1 MTLVTPCL
9 EQTFNTVTE
18 SLLAGERRLLLFGE
32 PGSGKST
39 LAAQLAAELEHAG
52 STCFC
57 VGADPGSPAFGVP
70 GAICLGQWRNGAWQL
85 LAMEV
90 LCSLDAG
97 RFRLPLLDGVRRL
110 VDSLSGG
117 MLFIDSPGVVR
128 GVAGAELLTGLV
140 LAAGVDTILCITRN
154 GQALPLINELAATG
168 CELWMVKAANEARQ
182 PAKKARAR
190 ARTRLWDAYMAASD
204 EYEAQL
210 DRVAVLG
217 TPPPA
222 NADQLWVGRQ
232 AGLLDSQRRTLA
244 LAEVVGK
251 DGNRLRLRHPTLEGE
266 ASILVVRDAQR
277 LARGVLGT
285 ARPDIARTD
294 WYTPPP
300 DMLARQAAT
309 PGGGPRPVLQ
319 VGSATA
325 TLLNGVFGDPLL
337 HLRLR
342 HRRRSLLFDLGE
354 AGRLP
359 ARVAHQVTDVFISH
373 AHFDHIG
380 GFLWLLRS
388 RIGVLDVCRLYGPP
402 GLAKHIQSFIDAIH
416 WDRIGEGGPRFEVTE
431 LHGRR
436 LVRVSLQVGRPDA
449 QLLDEAEAEDGL
461 LLDDRDFRVR
471 ATELDHGIPVLAFAA
486 KSPRSLKV
494 RKDQLEVMDLP
505 VGPWLGELK
514 ACIARDAADTLVE
527 LPDGRCESAAVLAER
542 LLLIQPGETLVY
554 ATDLADSAD
563 NRARLTRLAQGAHT
577 FFCEAV
583 FTQEDVAQA
592 GMTRHLTARACGEIA
607 TAAGVE
613 RLIPFHFS
621 KRYEDEPERIYNE
634 VAAVC
639 ARLIMPKPGKRHGN

>member
-1 MTLVTPCL
+1 MTLVPLCL
-9 EQTFNTVTE
+9 KQTFSTVIE
-18 SLLAGERRLLLFGE
+18 NLLAGDRCVLLFGE
-32 PGSGKST
+32 SGSGKST
-39 LAAQLAAELEHAG
+39 LAAELAAELERAG
-52 STCFC
+52 STCLC
-57 VGADPGSPAFGVP
+57 IGADPGSPAFGMP
-70 GAICLGQWRNGAWQL
+70 GAICLGQWGNGAWQL
-85 LAMEV
+85 LAMEA

-110 VDSLSGG
+110 ADSRAGG
-117 MLFIDSPGVVR
+117 TLFIDSPGVVR
-128 GVAGAELLTGLV
+128 GVSGAELLTGLV
-140 LAAGVDTILCITRN
+140 SVARVDTILCLTR
-154 GQALPLINELAATG
+154 GGHDLPLVNELAAAG
-168 CELWMVKAANEARQ
+168 CELWMVTAVHQARQ

-190 ARTRLWDAYMAASD
+190 ARTRLWDAYMAAAD
-204 EYEAQL
+204 EYEAEL
-210 DRVAVLG
+210 DRVPVLG
-217 TPPPA
+217 MPPPA
-222 NADQLWVGRQ
+222 NADELWIGRQ
-232 AGLLDSQRRTLA
+232 AGLLDAGRRTLA
-244 LAEVVGK
+244 LAEVVAK
-251 DGNRLRLRHPTLEGE
+251 DGNRLRLRHPKLEGE
-266 ASILVVRDAQR
+266 TSMLVVRDAQR
-277 LARGVLGT
+277 LAPGVLGT
-285 ARPDIARTD
+285 ARPDIARTA

-402 GLAKHIQSFIDAIH
+402 GLAKHIQSFINAIH

-436 LVRVSLQVGRPDA
+436 LLRVSLQVGRLDA
-449 QLLDEAEAEDGL
+449 QLWDEAEAEDGL
-461 LLDDRDFRVR
+461 LLDDRDFRVC
-471 ATELDHGIPVLAFAA
+471 ATQLDHGIPVLAFAA
-486 KSPRSLKV
+486 KSPRTLKV
-494 RKDQLEVMDLP
+494 RKDQLEAMDLP

-514 ACIARDAADTLVE
+514 ACIARDEGDALVE
-527 LPDGRCESAAVLAER
+527 LPDGRRESAAVLAER
-542 LLLIQPGETLVY
+542 LLLIEPGETLVY

-563 NRARLTRLAQGAHT
+563 NRTRLTRLAQGAHT

-583 FTQEDVAQA
+583 FTQEDATQA
-592 GMTRHLTARACGEIA
+592 STTKHLTARACGEIA

-639 ARLIMPKPGKRHGN
+639 ARMIMPKPSKRHGS